1 MRASVRG
8 PRPLAPTGAPQSPRA
23 LPAESTR
30 LRNDRLRATPK
41 GANTSWLTADSQ
53 VEQKVRKPGRID
65 SGLVV
70 FPGTYPRFRPGP
82 QHHWSIL
89 SGSKSTLSFMT

>member
-1 MRASVRG
+1 MKVSVRG

-41 GANTSWLTADSQ
+41 GANTSWLTVDAQ
-53 VEQKVRKPGRID
+53 VKRGVRKPGRVH
-65 SGLVV
+65 SGFLV
-70 FPGTYPRFRPGP
+70 FPGTDLAPTGAR
-82 QHHWSIL
+82 
-89 SGSKSTLSFMT
+89 

>member
-1 MRASVRG
+1 MKASVRG
-8 PRPLAPTGAPQSPRA
+8 PRPLAPSGAPQSPRA

-53 VEQKVRKPGRID
+53 VEQKVREPGRID

-70 FPGTYPRFRPGP
+70 SPGTYPRFRPGP
-82 QHHWSIL
+82 QHQWSIL